1 MKLYSVV
8 KEPLCLLSLAGDALE
23 FLLLMHLCYFV
34 YMHETGVWCAVKW
47 RQCVHDNCFIFDHL
61 LGDSFLVAVIKIVR
75 ILLGFFVRM
84 PTCSYNELFLM
95 AICWFIV
102 RSLFCHNSLK

>member
-1 MKLYSVV
+1 MLQKSGMKLYSVV

-47 RQCVHDNCFIFDHL
+47 RHCVHDNSSM
-61 LGDSFLVAVIKIVR
+61 GDVIKVVR
-75 ILLGFFVRM
+75 ILLGLFIRM
-84 PTCSYNELFLM
+84 PTCAYNEFFLM

-102 RSLFCHNSLK
+102 RSLFSHNSLK